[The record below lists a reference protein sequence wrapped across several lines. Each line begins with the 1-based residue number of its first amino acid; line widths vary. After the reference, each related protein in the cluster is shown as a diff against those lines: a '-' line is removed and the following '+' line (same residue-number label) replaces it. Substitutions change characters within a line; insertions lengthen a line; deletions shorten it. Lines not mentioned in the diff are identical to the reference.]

1 MSILQRLI
9 NEQQFQV
16 IMGLPSEV
24 VYISMNDFRALEVEM
39 DLNASSSFEP
49 IIMTLFVVRMPYP
62 ISADMGSVWMTSLPF
77 IGGRSAVYKPTASPG
92 NAISGNAPQPLTP
105 PPPQP
110 TLMKGLASWIPQITY
125 VDESRAHT
133 DASPGCRHEYKRY
146 DGLLESFEY
155 CVKCDGK
162 RE

>member
-16 IMGLPSEV
+16 SMGAPSEV
-24 VYISMNDFRALEVEM
+24 VYISMNDFRALEVEL
-39 DLNASSSFEP
+39 DLEASSSFEP
-49 IIMTLFVVRMPYP
+49 IILMLFVVRTPYP
-62 ISADMGSVWMTSLPF
+62 ISADMGSVWMTPLPF

-92 NAISGNAPQPLTP
+92 GAIATSNPAPQPLMNGFT
-105 PPPQP
+105 
-110 TLMKGLASWIPQITY
+110 SWIPQITY